1 MSKSLSQRRPL
12 LFLAGLLSLLL
23 ILMSYQVRTGEGDTV
38 FEKALLNAAGPL
50 VRAGSGSLAAL
61 ADFWHSYAYLRGT
74 HQENILL
81 RARLAHMEELGR
93 QGEEFR
99 LENGRLREMLGLQK
113 DLQLPS
119 LAAEVLTL
127 GSSGQARMALINRGS
142 LHGVR
147 HNMPVVNRQGVVGRV
162 IAVGRSVAKVQL
174 IIDPSSG
181 VAGIFQRTRGQ
192 GMVLGMGERGCRMD
206 YVSDLES
213 VEVGDVVVTSGL
225 DEIFP
230 KGITLGVVRS
240 VEEGD
245 QLTKNIVI
253 QPEVDF
259 HRLEE
264 VLVLLTL
271 REPEPEL
278 ELGR

>member
-1 MSKSLSQRRPL
+1 
-12 LFLAGLLSLLL
+12 
-23 ILMSYQVRTGEGDTV
+23 
-38 FEKALLNAAGPL
+38 
-50 VRAGSGSLAAL
+50 
-61 ADFWHSYAYLRGT
+61 
-74 HQENILL
+74 
-81 RARLAHMEELGR
+81 
-93 QGEEFR
+93 
-99 LENGRLREMLGLQK
+99 
-113 DLQLPS
+113 
-119 LAAEVLTL
+119 
-127 GSSGQARMALINRGS
+127 
-142 LHGVR
+142 
-147 HNMPVVNRQGVVGRV
+147 
-162 IAVGRSVAKVQL
+162 
-174 IIDPSSG
+174 
-181 VAGIFQRTRGQ
+181 
-192 GMVLGMGERGCRMD
+192 MVLGMGDRGCRMD

-271 REPEPEL
+271 GEPEPEL